1 MTNYPVMFTFRD
13 AVSGNGFLS
22 GVTLGG
28 RALIVHEAE
37 DQAWRI
43 YGVRPAPIVESG
55 NTPLEAFANFRNAYK
70 NVLFDF
76 AEDAG
81 TYEDFKARVEQFYAQ
96 PDADEEN
103 RWTEAF
109 HAIRNGNIPI
119 EAPFA
124 ELPKES
130 PENRPSFISVQPLHE
145 MKRYAA
151 TDNVADRL
159 VFAAAA

>member
-28 RALIVHEAE
+28 RALIVHEPE

-43 YGVRPAPIVESG
+43 YGVRPAPIAESG

-76 AEDAG
+76 AERRPHLKHSSNARNDSMLNQTTTKRSAG
-81 TYEDFKARVEQFYAQ
+81 TMLCKPFVPEARQLML
-96 PDADEEN
+96 
-103 RWTEAF
+103 R
-109 HAIRNGNIPI
+109 
-119 EAPFA
+119 
-124 ELPKES
+124 
-130 PENRPSFISVQPLHE
+130 
-145 MKRYAA
+145 
-151 TDNVADRL
+151 
-159 VFAAAA
+159 